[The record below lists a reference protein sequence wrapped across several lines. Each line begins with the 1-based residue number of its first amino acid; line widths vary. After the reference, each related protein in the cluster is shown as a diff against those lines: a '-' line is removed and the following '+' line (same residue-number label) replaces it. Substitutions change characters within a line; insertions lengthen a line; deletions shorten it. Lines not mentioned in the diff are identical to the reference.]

1 MALGRRTAR
10 RGRAAALLGV
20 AVGIVYATAAALL
33 KALTNVAVNG
43 VGALLTSWQRYTVLL
58 LGAAGLLLNQ
68 LGFQAGPLTA
78 SLPAIAT
85 LDPLLSIAIGVVI
98 YDEQLREGIPAALGL
113 TALLLVLGV
122 AVIALTRAEHTQRH
136 G

>member
-1 MALGRRTAR
+1 M
-10 RGRAAALLGV
+10 
-20 AVGIVYATAAALL
+20 
-33 KALTNVAVNG
+33 
-43 VGALLTSWQRYTVLL
+43 LTSWQLYTVLL